1 MENGKMD
8 KQVATDTTRE
18 TTVDAGRAVIAA
30 RRTRPIM
37 RPITRRLARAARAGV
52 TLIEVLIV
60 VTIMALI
67 AGGATLLVFPAF
79 DKAKVK
85 LAVEGAR
92 AIKQAADLYV
102 HLNSSGDGCP
112 SVQDLVS
119 SKSIE
124 ANKTAD
130 PWGQQYKITCADGD
144 VRVSSPGAD
153 KKEGTGDD
161 LRDDLSNAEID
172 KIANK

>member
-1 MENGKMD
+1 MENGKMEHRTAGQEARASEA
-8 KQVATDTTRE
+8 KASLAPTVA
-18 TTVDAGRAVIAA
+18 
-30 RRTRPIM
+30 
-37 RPITRRLARAARAGV
+37 RRLARAAKAGV

-79 DKAKVK
+79 DKAKVS

-102 HLNSSGDGCP
+102 HLSTSGEGCP

-119 SKSIE
+119 AKSIG
-124 ANKTAD
+124 ADKTAD
-130 PWGQQYKITCADGD
+130 PWGQQYKISCSDGD
-144 VRVSSPGAD
+144 VRVISAGAD

-161 LRDDLSNAEID
+161 LRDNMSNAEVA
-172 KIANK
+172 KIAEK

>member
-8 KQVATDTTRE
+8 NRKAAQEALTAE
-18 TTVDAGRAVIAA
+18 PKALLAAAVG
-30 RRTRPIM
+30 
-37 RPITRRLARAARAGV
+37 RRLARAAQAGV

-85 LAVEGAR
+85 LAVDGAR
-92 AIKQAADLYV
+92 AIKQAADLHV
-102 HLNSSGDGCP
+102 HLSTSGDGCP
-112 SVQDLVS
+112 TIQDLVAA
-119 SKSIE
+119 KSIG
-124 ANKTAD
+124 ADKTAD
-130 PWGQQYKITCADGD
+130 PWGQQYKISCGDGD
-144 VRVSSPGAD
+144 VRVLSAGAD

-161 LRDDLSNAEID
+161 LRDNLSNAEVD
-172 KIANK
+172 KIAEK